1 MDLEVVMAAV
11 SQNGNALQYAPS
23 RFKAN
28 REVVT
33 AACRSYS
40 PALQHADAELASDE
54 NFILDLINNQVLLT
68 FRNLLPFPQ
77 NLVIPFARQ
86 PGRRHC
92 NRIASPDFQAVLK
105 A

>member
-40 PALQHADAELASDE
+40 PALQHADDELASDE
-54 NFILDLINNQVLLT
+54 NFILDLINNQVLVAPL
-68 FRNLLPFPQ
+68 FP
-77 NLVIPFARQ
+77 
-86 PGRRHC
+86 
-92 NRIASPDFQAVLK
+92 
-105 A
+105 